1 MSRNTLI
8 GLTAVAFI
16 STCLARQSRADIN
29 VGLIHHWKF
38 DETEGNFAFDA
49 VGGNTALLG
58 GFAPDDPKWSIGKVG
73 GALRFSKAT
82 NYALTVEPINHNQY
96 TISFWSQLKVRSGV
110 NPRLITPQESG
121 WVGAKF
127 ESNQGI
133 GAYLAYNPIEPAPN
147 MWEHY
152 VVTIDI
158 TTQAAKTYMNGVLV
172 KSATTNL
179 PAAVGSWMFAHN
191 GDPNN
196 HTDSWNGLLD
206 DVRIYNRILLPA
218 EVAELYPTPGDF
230 NYNRSVGADDYLI
243 WQGAFGT
250 TPFADADNDN
260 DSDGRDFLIW
270 QRNFGVI
277 RPGASAVP
285 EPDATA
291 GLLLLLTLT
300 AALNSSSRRLSQ
312 RVARAV

>member
-1 MSRNTLI
+1 MSRYTLL
-8 GLTAVAFI
+8 GLTAAVWI
-16 STCLARQSRADIN
+16 LAGDVRHSCADTTT
-29 VGLIHHWKF
+29 GLIHHWKF
-38 DETEGNFAFDA
+38 DETDGNFAFDA

-58 GFAPDDPKWSIGKVG
+58 GFAIDDPKWSIGKVG

-82 NYALTVEPINHNQY
+82 NYALTVSPIIQNQY

-110 NPRLITPQESG
+110 NPRLVTPQESG

-147 MWEHY
+147 MWEQY

-158 TTQAAKTYMNGVLV
+158 PTQAAKTYMNGVLV

-179 PAAVGSWMFAHN
+179 PPAVGSWMFAHN
-191 GDPNN
+191 GDPGN

-206 DVRIYNRILLPA
+206 DVRIYNRILSPSD
-218 EVAELYPTPGDF
+218 VAELYPTPGDF
-230 NYNRSVGADDYLI
+230 NFNRAVGPDDYLL

-260 DSDGRDFLIW
+260 DSDGRDFLLW
-270 QRNFGVI
+270 QRNFGASQ
-277 RPGASAVP
+277 PGVSAVP
-285 EPDATA
+285 EPGTCAA
-291 GLLLLLTLT
+291 LAIGLTL
-300 AALNSSSRRLSQ
+300 AGAICRRSRL
-312 RVARAV
+312 ARQG